1 MNISLENI
9 GKKFN
14 REWIFKNLSH
24 QFSLGDYYVIL
35 GANGSGKSTLLKVL
49 SGFSTPS
56 KGSILFNKNGN
67 NIPLD
72 SIYKEVAYTSP
83 YIDIFEEYNLKETFD
98 FYTKFKPLKSNISFN
113 EFVKLIELEHTQN
126 KPLSQFSSGMK
137 QRVKLGLA
145 IMSDCN
151 ILLLDEPTSNLDKK
165 AIEWYKNLVKD
176 NIKDKIVFVASNA
189 QEDEYFF
196 CDKSI
201 TIEDYK

>member
-1 MNISLENI
+1 MHISLENI

-14 REWIFKNLSH
+14 RDWIFKNLSH
-24 QFSLGDYYVIL
+24 EFSLGDYYAIL

-56 KGSILFNKNGN
+56 KGTISFSKN
-67 NIPLD
+67 NIKQPID

-98 FYTKFKPLKSNISFN
+98 FYTKFKSLKENIN
-113 EFVKLIELEHTQN
+113 YKNFVILVGLEKAQN

-145 IMSDCN
+145 ILSDCP
-151 ILLLDEPTSNLDKK
+151 ILLLDEPTSNLDKN
-165 AIEWYKNLVKD
+165 AIEWYQNLVEN
-176 NIKDKIVFVASNA
+176 NIKNKIVFVASNA
-189 QEDEYFF
+189 QKAEYFF

>member
-24 QFSLGDYYVIL
+24 EFTLGDYYAIL
-35 GANGSGKSTLLKVL
+35 GSNGSGKSTLLKVL

-56 KGSILFNKNGN
+56 KGTITFSKN
-67 NIPLD
+67 NIKQPID
-72 SIYKEVAYTSP
+72 IIYKDVAYTSP

-98 FYTKFKPLKSNISFN
+98 FYTKFKPLKDNISYSDF
-113 EFVKLIELEHTQN
+113 IQIIQLEKAQN

-145 IMSDCN
+145 ILSDCP
-151 ILLLDEPTSNLDKK
+151 ILLLDEPTSNLDKN
-165 AIEWYKNLVKD
+165 AIEWYQNLVKN
-176 NIKDKIVFVASNA
+176 NIQSKMVFVASNA
-189 QEDEYFF
+189 QEAEYFF